1 MIHNN
6 MSIEGA
12 YDEAIEVA
20 ARRIHLASRP
30 NLEETSSSSS
40 VGQEESDVKKNS
52 DYDNDSDTSTCE
64 SDIESHILFLEEKK
78 RILEKAETRRRHE
91 HAYIAHSAH
100 EILNDRELSS
110 SRSGC
115 SSSVW
120 SDAKAILDE
129 YKNGAGVNNEEDEGS
144 DNASSSSFLNEKKR
158 LFSSPSLPS
167 SNYNTILS
175 TAGKFVSS
183 LTAPNKKRPKIDL
196 SLVEQVSSTRFD
208 AYNNNDGASSSNINF
223 GIISE
228 TTRCQQASDM
238 QYATDSRHWIS
249 QVDLH
254 QIFTLTNAA
263 IAKHRLSLIA
273 TTTTATKPE

>member
-1 MIHNN
+1 MVIQNN
-6 MSIEGA
+6 MSIESA
-12 YDEAIEVA
+12 YDEAIKVS

-30 NLEETSSSSS
+30 M
-40 VGQEESDVKKNS
+40 GQEESGVKKNS
-52 DYDNDSDTSTCE
+52 DYDNDSDTSTCD

-91 HAYIAHSAH
+91 TAYIAHSAH
-100 EILNDRELSS
+100 DILNDREFSS

-120 SDAKAILDE
+120 SEAKAILDE
-129 YKNGAGVNNEEDEGS
+129 YKNGTGVNNEEDEGS
-144 DNASSSSFLNEKKR
+144 DNVSSFSFLNEKKR
-158 LFSSPSLPS
+158 LYSSPSLPS

-183 LTAPNKKRPKIDL
+183 LTSPNKKRPKIDL
-196 SLVEQVSSTRFD
+196 SLVDQVSSTRFD
-208 AYNNNDGASSSNINF
+208 AYNDDNASSSNIKCC
-223 GIISE
+223 IISE

-238 QYATDSRHWIS
+238 QFATDSRHWIS

-263 IAKHRLSLIA
+263 IAKHRLSLI
-273 TTTTATKPE
+273 TTTKPE